1 MAIKA
6 KFWCKQLLVIKP
18 DMTPYL
24 MASPRAKLMEG
35 SGRPLLY
42 TNPKQVIANSL
53 ENEVLQ

>member
-24 MASPRAKLMEG
+24 MASPRANLMAG

-42 TNPKQVIANSL
+42 TNPKQVIANR
-53 ENEVLQ
+53 